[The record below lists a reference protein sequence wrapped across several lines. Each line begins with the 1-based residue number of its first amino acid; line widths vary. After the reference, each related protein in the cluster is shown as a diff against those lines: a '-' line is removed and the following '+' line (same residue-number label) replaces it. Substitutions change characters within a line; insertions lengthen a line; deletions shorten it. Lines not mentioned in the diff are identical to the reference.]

1 MPMPVLPRGEPSEA
15 VSIALVV
22 AAVGLLF
29 LPLSFITYALY
40 DDYAYMA
47 IHAYRGQNP
56 FFMGD
61 GRPIGG
67 AIAVAL
73 FSIFDRVELGGW
85 LRLIALV
92 ELLAALVLLHRAA
105 IVSGLRPLWAGAF
118 AIGVATMP
126 SMQNWVVWGVSAWE
140 LPALVLSIGSF
151 FAWRGF
157 SGAGQPHQRRAVVL
171 FVLMSLVSLLIYQ
184 PFATAVWP
192 LIFIDIVLRRDVK
205 TNLRPLVVAV
215 VSYVLA
221 IIVFYAMFKGM
232 AAAFVPDAG
241 HNRTKLIAIADLPER
256 VRTFL
261 AFPVA
266 AALSPFRTHPHL
278 GLAAAMLA
286 LILAGLYRVAPRRL
300 DLAGNIVFL
309 LAAAVVAHSPSLLS
323 SEPTGL
329 RTNVVI
335 SLLALGALC
344 LALQSLLAGGR
355 VLAPLVAALLFAAIL
370 RAAYIMITVTAVPQ
384 AIELA
389 AIGRRLTETRLPDS
403 GTLLLIGVP
412 YGTSL
417 VNSDC
422 DRYAA
427 IGCASS
433 TYQWALPNMVRLWMR
448 EHGVDPARY
457 LILFAQVP
465 GTANAV
471 SFEADW
477 TTVVPVP
484 ADAMTIDFGRDLLAI
499 AASNRRAGKAR

>member
-15 VSIALVV
+15 VSVALVV

-157 SGAGQPHQRRAVVL
+157 SEAGQPHQRRAVVL

-205 TNLRPLVVAV
+205 ANLRPLLVAV

-221 IIVFYAMFKGM
+221 IVVFYAMFKGM

-241 HNRTKLIAIADLPER
+241 HNRTKLIAVADLPGR
-256 VRTFL
+256 IRAFL

-309 LAAAVVAHSPSLLS
+309 LAAAVIAHSPSLLS

-355 VLAPLVAALLFAAIL
+355 LHYDHGDG
-370 RAAYIMITVTAVPQ
+370 RAAGDRARGGRPAAHRDEAARQRHAAAHRRPLRHFAGQQRLRPLRRDRLRQQHLSMGPAQHGAAVDARARRRSSPLPYPVRPGARNGERGLLRGGLDHGRAGARRRDHDRFRPRPARDRGVKQ
-384 AIELA
+384 AGPEGALSQA
-389 AIGRRLTETRLPDS
+389 GRR
-403 GTLLLIGVP
+403 
-412 YGTSL
+412 
-417 VNSDC
+417 
-422 DRYAA
+422 
-427 IGCASS
+427 
-433 TYQWALPNMVRLWMR
+433 
-448 EHGVDPARY
+448 
-457 LILFAQVP
+457 
-465 GTANAV
+465 
-471 SFEADW
+471 
-477 TTVVPVP
+477 
-484 ADAMTIDFGRDLLAI
+484 
-499 AASNRRAGKAR
+499 